1 MKQLKGNLFIITAA
15 SGAGKTSLVKAL
27 LSDKST
33 LMASVSYTTRLP
45 RESEID
51 GQDYFFVTHDDF
63 KIMQAN
69 NLFIETAEC
78 HGHMYGTSKENVQTI
93 LESGKDIILE
103 IDWQG
108 ALSIKKLFPDSIS
121 IFVLPPSIEALLDR
135 LNARNEDS
143 QEVIKA
149 RMEVAQAEMQH
160 MDKFDYV
167 TINDDFDVALQE
179 LKTIIEAED
188 LKSKKQIS
196 RHSDMIKKLLS
207 KRILYGKNYCG

>member
-27 LSDKST
+27 LKDKST

-45 RESEID
+45 RESETD

-63 KIMQAN
+63 KRMQAN
-69 NLFIETAEC
+69 NLFLETSEC

-121 IFVLPPSIEALLDR
+121 IFVLPPSIEALVDR

-149 RMEVAQAEMQH
+149 RMEAAQAEMQH

-196 RHSDMIKKLLS
+196 RHSDMIKKLL
-207 KRILYGKNYCG
+207 N

>member
-1 MKQLKGNLFIITAA
+1 MKQLKGNLYIITAA

-27 LSDKST
+27 LKDKST
-33 LMASVSYTTRLP
+33 LRASVSYTTRLP
-45 RESEID
+45 RESETD

-63 KIMQAN
+63 KRMQAN
-69 NLFIETAEC
+69 NLFLETSEC

-121 IFVLPPSIEALLDR
+121 IFVLPPSIEALVDR

-149 RMEVAQAEMQH
+149 RMEAAQAEMQH

-196 RHSDMIKKLLS
+196 RHSDMIKKLL
-207 KRILYGKNYCG
+207 N

>member
-15 SGAGKTSLVKAL
+15 SGVGKTSLVKAL
-27 LSDKST
+27 LKDKST

-63 KIMQAN
+63 KRMQAN
-69 NLFIETAEC
+69 NLFLETAEC

-121 IFVLPPSIEALLDR
+121 IFVLPPSVEALLDR

-143 QEVIKA
+143 HEVIKA
-149 RMEVAQAEMQH
+149 RMEAAQAEMQR

-196 RHSDMIKKLLS
+196 RHSDMIKKLL
-207 KRILYGKNYCG
+207 N

>member
-27 LSDKST
+27 LKDKST

-51 GQDYFFVTHDDF
+51 GQDYFFVTDDDF
-63 KIMQAN
+63 KSMQAN
-69 NLFIETAEC
+69 NLFLETAEC

-121 IFVLPPSIEALLDR
+121 IFVLPPSVEALLDR

-143 QEVIKA
+143 HEVIKA
-149 RMEVAQAEMQH
+149 RMEAAQAEMQR

-196 RHSDMIKKLLS
+196 RHSDMIKKLL
-207 KRILYGKNYCG
+207 N

>member
-1 MKQLKGNLFIITAA
+1 MKQLKGNLYIITAA

-27 LSDKST
+27 LKDKST

-63 KIMQAN
+63 KRMQAN
-69 NLFIETAEC
+69 NLFLETAEC

-121 IFVLPPSIEALLDR
+121 IFVLPPSVEALLDR

-149 RMEVAQAEMQH
+149 RMEAAQAEMQH

-196 RHSDMIKKLLS
+196 RHSDMIKKLL
-207 KRILYGKNYCG
+207 N

>member
-1 MKQLKGNLFIITAA
+1 
-15 SGAGKTSLVKAL
+15 LVKAL

-63 KIMQAN
+63 KRMHAN
-69 NLFIETAEC
+69 NLFLETAEC

-121 IFVLPPSIEALLDR
+121 IFVLPPSVEALLDR

-149 RMEVAQAEMQH
+149 RMEAAQAEMQH

-196 RHSDMIKKLLS
+196 RHSDMIKKLL
-207 KRILYGKNYCG
+207 N

>member
-27 LSDKST
+27 LADKLN

-63 KIMQAN
+63 KRMQAN
-69 NLFIETAEC
+69 NLFLETAEC

-121 IFVLPPSIEALLDR
+121 IFVLPPSVEALLDR

-149 RMEVAQAEMQH
+149 RMKSAQAEMQH

-196 RHSDMIKKLLS
+196 RHSDMIKKLL
-207 KRILYGKNYCG
+207 N